1 MKQLQKCVSLL
12 IQLMKHR
19 LFSLQR
25 TLFNKKMIAFWI
37 LFGVFFLILAYL
49 VISSNLFDDLLKLIS
64 TISDEKISL
73 YIGTLTDLVLLTIIV
88 YIVVIGINFENILQK
103 TKHAYYPLGQ
113 KFYFFYD
120 LSMIYMDIWPVLLL
134 LFIVSVA
141 VIFSQSISILWIMS
155 LVFFY
160 LSFGFLLL
168 CVIDLFKLTTCLFR
182 GKNLIQIIKMFAAL
196 GVAILFAELPK
207 ILNGIT
213 QISSNSALLTTL
225 KKFTLG
231 GIFASSTLNQDFN
244 NLSFSI
250 LLYLLFSIILYL
262 LNTLLVRTH
271 HKLSNR
277 PTTIRDTRTVNV
289 FDNFEKYLNFLHSPL
304 LPLLVIKEVISA
316 LRLTRIRVYLI
327 LIYLLVFAYFGPT
340 ENNKDYPIFLLNFLL
355 IIPPLCLFIDLN
367 PFLLQYEGK
376 NLSGTFLLP
385 ISIRD
390 WYISKTLTNMLF
402 ILVVGSTC
410 YFLAFL
416 LLQSEVT
423 PTFMFKS
430 LTLMILY
437 TFSLQHLINN
447 FIIKDPK
454 AINPDSMFDKTMSM
468 SVSTYSILL
477 IFTALIS
484 LLILFSF
491 VNRTITSYSIFL
503 AAFFITTLLIN
514 KIMIRHN
521 VNLLEKLKQEFIF
534 SITHQS
540 KSFQSN

>member
-1 MKQLQKCVSLL
+1 
-12 IQLMKHR
+12 
-19 LFSLQR
+19 
-25 TLFNKKMIAFWI
+25 MIAFWI

-49 VISSNLFDDLLKLIS
+49 AISSDLFTDLLKLIS
-64 TISDEKISL
+64 TLSDEKISL
-73 YIGTLTDLVLLTIIV
+73 YIGTLTDLMLLTIIV

-103 TKHAYYPLGQ
+103 TKHAYYPLSQ
-113 KFYFFYD
+113 KFYFFYN
-120 LSMIYMDIWPVLLL
+120 LSMIYMDTWPVLLL

-141 VIFSQSISILWIMS
+141 VIFSQSISILWVFS

-168 CVIDLFKLTTCLFR
+168 CVIDLLKLTTCLFR
-182 GKNLIQIIKMFAAL
+182 GKNLVQIIKMIAAL

-213 QISSNSALLTTL
+213 QISSDSALLTTL

-231 GIFASSTLNQDFN
+231 GIFASSMLNQDFK

-250 LLYLLFSIILYL
+250 LLYLLFSFLLYL
-262 LNTLLVRTH
+262 LNTLITRTH
-271 HKLSNR
+271 NKLSNR
-277 PTTIRDTRTVNV
+277 PTTIKDTRTVNV
-289 FDNFEKYLNFLHSPL
+289 FDRFEKYLHFRHSPL

-327 LIYLLVFAYFGPT
+327 LIFLLVFAYFGPT
-340 ENNKDYPIFLLNFLL
+340 ENNEDYPIFLLNFLL
-355 IIPPLCLFIDLN
+355 VIPPLCLFIDLN

-385 ISIRD
+385 ISIQD
-390 WYISKTLTNMLF
+390 WYLSKTLTTMAF
-402 ILVVGSTC
+402 IMVAGSTC

-416 LLQSEVT
+416 LLQSDVNLI
-423 PTFMFKS
+423 FILKS
-430 LTLMILY
+430 FTLMILY

-454 AINPDSMFDKTMSM
+454 AINPHSMFDKTMSM

-484 LLILFSF
+484 ILILFSF
-491 VNRTITSYSIFL
+491 VNRTITSYSIFI

-521 VNLLEKLKQEFIF
+521 VNLLEKLRQEFIF